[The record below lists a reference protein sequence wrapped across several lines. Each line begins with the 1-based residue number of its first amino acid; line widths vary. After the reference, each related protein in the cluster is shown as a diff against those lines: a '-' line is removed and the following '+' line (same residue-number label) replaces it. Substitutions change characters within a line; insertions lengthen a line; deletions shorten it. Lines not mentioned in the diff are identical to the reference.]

1 MVKEALKKV
10 KPVGGFAQVFH
21 ILLVAM
27 LPALMFV
34 FVRLDLA
41 AIAVALILLGKWRMF
56 AVRPRH
62 WPANVRANA
71 VDIIVGLSFL
81 VFMTH
86 TSSPGFQLVWAALYA
101 VWLLLIKPGS
111 SPLFVSLQAAVGQT
125 LGLSALFLNWGD
137 TSVLVLAGA
146 AWAICYSAA
155 RHFFTNFEETYTR
168 FLAYTWGYFAAA
180 LTWVLSHWLLFY
192 GQVSQVTLLLS
203 VIGLSLAGLYYLG
216 VTDRLSVLVRRQI
229 IFIMIAII
237 LIVLVFSD
245 WGDKAV

>member
-1 MVKEALKKV
+1 MVKQVLNKI
-10 KPVGGFAQVFH
+10 KPAGGFAHAFH

-27 LPALMFV
+27 LPTLVFV
-34 FVRLDLA
+34 FVRLNLA
-41 AIAVALILLGKWRMF
+41 GIAVALILLGKWRMF

-71 VDIIVGLSFL
+71 IDIIVGLSFL

-86 TSSPGFQLVWAALYA
+86 SSSPGFQLVWAILYA
-101 VWLLLIKPGS
+101 IWLLAIKPGS
-111 SPLFVSLQAAVGQT
+111 SSLLVSLQAAIGQA

-137 TSVLVLAGA
+137 TSVLVLSGV

-155 RHFFTNFEETYTR
+155 RHFFTSFEEPHTR
-168 FLAYTWGYFAAA
+168 FLAYMWGYFAAA

-203 VIGLSLAGLYYLG
+203 VIGFGLVGLYYLDI
-216 VTDRLSVLVRRQI
+216 TDRLTTLVRRQVV
-229 IFIMIAII
+229 FIMLAII